1 METSVTSVTEPPAET
16 EETTAPET
24 ETTSETEETENSDIE
39 LLSLFDDSTIT
50 QESGLPTKSGSYTLG
65 ESITEAD
72 SWTIPTGENIDL
84 DLNGNNLTFASGK
97 NINIQTGASLTIH
110 STSNAQMNFSHDGEY
125 VCIINNGNLTLS
137 GNVVLYGMLT
147 NTMWGLWLVKNVNG
161 SFTLGNSAKLIRGQA
176 GGGGTIDSDG
186 GTTTIDGGKIENEK
200 GSGLSI
206 KNCQFTMNNGNINV
220 PGDIMSCDNST
231 VNITN
236 STMIGSGKGVEL
248 INNSTFK
255 MVGGKLQAANFTIV
269 NKGGYVE
276 LTGDFNVSVMQPHS
290 DRVCIT
296 NSNNGT
302 VVIKGGTITG
312 NNGINSS
319 SGKVTVE
326 NTQISANKGNG
337 IVVNGG
343 NITVNN
349 STITSNEGYGISCG
363 EGVDDVELGDSTICG
378 MRGGSD
384 GSIKSDNSSNSVF
397 VTGQTSV
404 DNDGNVTLNGG
415 CKVTK
420 GGSPEVT
427 LPQGGKVSKDGTVN
441 APKAQI
447 GDTAITT
454 KDGNIEF
461 DDDGNIQVD
470 SDDTVQIGGTEVT
483 LPEGGTIGEGGSVS
497 AHSAKIGDTTVT
509 SKDGNV
515 NFNNEGGIEVQSG
528 DTVQVKDTTVTL
540 PDGGTVDNSGKVTAD
555 ELQVGDVTVKGK
567 GSTVSPDGNIKV
579 SDGGTV
585 QKGSG
590 PEVTLPE
597 GGTVDGSGN
606 VDTKKAQIGDTV
618 ITSESGV
625 KFNNEGDIEVQSGDT
640 VLVGGTEVTVPQG
653 GTLGGDGS
661 VITKKVQIGKTVVTS
676 ESEIQFNTKG
686 EIEVQSVDNVQVGDT
701 QVILPKGGTVDKS
714 GKVTA
719 EELQVGGFTIT
730 GEGSTIDTDGNI
742 STPNGGTVIFYG
754 DPGTDGITIITSTDD
769 PIQIK
774 GQLGSDVK
782 CKVQLG
788 ELGGTGLFAVMDDEN
803 YASADNFISADGCT
817 VVKNGKELYF
827 TNHVH
832 EDGTAF
838 APWTDTES
846 LPDTAGS
853 WYLTENVNLSDTW
866 SVPAGEVNLCL
877 NGHDVNGQIIL
888 NTTST
893 INIYDCQETAGKI
906 TSSATWGTIFINS
919 SDSTVSIYGGNIK
932 NTGTG
937 GGFGEGTAVYN
948 CGSLNI
954 YGGNISG
961 NNYAVINTSGDG
973 ITVVGGTM
981 TGGNYGIWFEN
992 KNIDF
997 SLSGSPIISG
1007 AYADIYLKF
1016 GKINIIGELT
1026 GKYTI
1031 GTENDGVF
1039 TSGAKGKATA
1049 ANFIPSA
1056 ELQEKGYEV
1065 TVTEDGELALTLKEY
1080 TITYLPGTDGTG
1092 EVEQTTKTHDESAA
1106 LSSDKFTRLGYT
1118 QVGWTETE
1126 NGAKKYDLGAE
1137 YKDDKDITL
1146 YPVWEKNI
1154 ITLSPAKA
1162 YLKVDDTTSITAAVS
1177 PDTAVYDPIEWKVTD
1192 GDSDVIKFT
1201 VSTDGMS
1208 VDITTLK
1215 AGEVTLTAFTDGGE
1229 TTAECQINVTR
1240 TDSTVTPSADD
1251 TVTYGNEL
1259 TLTAEVN
1266 KISKISL
1273 MSVGLDEV
1281 EFFNDEISLGSAEV
1295 TDGKAEL
1302 TVNVTKDKF
1311 GIGEN
1316 KIKAVYGGSIS
1327 LNGSESSEIT
1337 VNVEK
1342 RTLTPSINGTTFEKV
1357 YDGNDSADGL
1367 GISIALD
1374 NVVSGDDVTANGK
1387 FTFDSANVKEAKTI
1401 TADNITLDGADAE
1414 YYVLSETSL
1423 THDGTITPVNIEIPA
1438 SEYTYDGETVRKIE
1452 IDGVNGE
1459 KVTAT
1464 LTAYSKNAGTYTYDV
1479 TSSSG
1484 KYTAG
1489 LSSTNYAISTA
1500 GTLTIKQLT
1509 AEIKWQ
1515 NETSFVY
1522 NGTEKTVAA
1531 EVTNA
1536 VDGDTFN
1543 IEYDGNT
1550 AANVGE
1556 YTAEILSLGNNNYS
1570 LGDNTSLKWKISAA
1584 VSESTNAEINY
1595 KNETISTNSKM
1606 EYSLDGENYFPCTEN
1621 MSVTEFEWDGSES
1634 ITVMFR
1640 YAADQNHSAGAV
1652 QTVVIPKRPAAPDIS
1667 GMTVTKTQN
1676 SITVT
1681 GITNCEYSIDGTT
1694 WQDSGTFTGLTAGK
1708 EYTVHIRTKAT
1719 ENAFA
1724 SFIAE
1729 KSIVTSDNSSGTT
1742 ELKTGE
1748 TVKTENGSI
1757 TNDGK
1762 NVEIEDK
1769 NGQKTTVTLP
1779 DGASDSVEV
1788 DESGNVQVPDDS
1800 IVQTGNTTVE
1810 LPDGGTVKPDGT
1822 IIADKVVAGNTTVSG
1837 DEVTVKPDGN
1847 IALPIGGKVSYEG
1860 SETVIGEDGS
1870 IKNDEVSIEPVDNV
1884 DYLDENGENYSLNN
1898 GYIVLDIEDNTK
1910 QVSDL
1915 SSSSDTS
1922 VRAAY
1927 DIRLLYN
1934 GEFEVEPTGTVK
1946 VTMDAPEGA
1955 DGTEKVL
1962 HQSGNGFEDMNAEYD
1977 SNLNT
1982 FSFETDHFSIYVI
1995 AVPSESSV
2003 SPGNTDPTDEPVDN
2017 NNGNNNSNNNNNN
2030 SSNNN
2035 NNSSSGGT
2043 PTAPKEQTK
2052 LINISV
2058 DNKINGKTSVV
2069 ISRMSDNV
2077 ITAELGKEFNGLF
2090 ANVFTEGGDLIYA
2103 SEIKD
2108 GIIKFTYTKDE
2119 KLVIVIDSISYAEDL
2134 TAGAGEFSSESEI
2147 VENSGVKTAV
2157 CISIIFAAAIMTGIV
2172 LKKKKAIKIWKP
2184 MPRFTR
2190 SK

>member
-461 DDDGNIQVD
+461 DDDGNIKVD

-540 PDGGTVDNSGKVTAD
+540 PDGGTVDNSGTVTAD
-555 ELQVGDVTVKGK
+555 ELQVGDVTVKGE

-606 VDTKKAQIGDTV
+606 VDTKKAKIGDTV
-618 ITSESGV
+618 ITSDSGV

-653 GTLGGDGS
+653 GTLGEGGS

-701 QVILPKGGTVDKS
+701 QVILPKGGTVDNS
-714 GKVTA
+714 GTITADELKVGDVT
-719 EELQVGGFTIT
+719 VT

-742 STPNGGTVIFYG
+742 STPNGGTVIFYC
-754 DPGTDGITIITSTDD
+754 DPGTDGITIITSTENPIIIQGKLGDD
-769 PIQIK
+769 
-774 GQLGSDVK
+774 VR
-782 CKVQLG
+782 CNV
-788 ELGGTGLFAVMDDEN
+788 ELRSGTGLFAVMDDES
-803 YASADNFISADGCT
+803 YANTDNFISADGCT

-838 APWTDTES
+838 APWTDTTK
-846 LPDTAGS
+846 LPDMAGS
-853 WYLTENVNLSDTW
+853 WYLTENVTLSGDW
-866 SVPAGEVNLCL
+866 SAPAGEVNLCL

-893 INIYDCQETAGKI
+893 INIYDCQGTAGNI
-906 TSSATWGTIFINS
+906 TSSADWGTIFINDPNAS
-919 SDSTVSIYGGNIK
+919 VNIYGGNIK
-932 NTGTG
+932 NTGSTVG
-937 GGFGEGTAVYN
+937 DMTNGASTAVYN
-948 CGSLNI
+948 EGTLNI

-961 NNYAVINTSGDG
+961 NNYAVVNTDYAEEF
-973 ITVVGGTM
+973 TVTGGTM
-981 TGGNYGIWFEN
+981 TGGNYSIWFEN

-1065 TVTEDGELALTLKEY
+1065 TVTEDGELALTLKTY
-1080 TITYLPGTDGTG
+1080 TITYLPGTDGEG
-1092 EVEQTTKTHDESAA
+1092 EIDSITKTHGKPVN
-1106 LSSDKFTRLGYT
+1106 LSENKFKRLGYT
-1118 QVGWTETE
+1118 QVGWTTSDGGEKIYE
-1126 NGAKKYDLGAE
+1126 LGAE

-1162 YLKVDDTTSITAAVS
+1162 YLKVDDTASITATVF
-1177 PDTAVYDPIEWKVTD
+1177 PDTADYETIKWNVTD

-1240 TDSTVTPSADD
+1240 TDSTVTPSADE
-1251 TVTYGNEL
+1251 TVTYGEKL

-1266 KISKISL
+1266 KISTISL

-1281 EFFNDEISLGSAEV
+1281 EFFNGDISLGSAKV
-1295 TDGKAEL
+1295 SDGKAEL
-1302 TVNVTKDKF
+1302 TVNVTKDNF
-1311 GIGEN
+1311 NIGEN
-1316 KIKAVYGGSIS
+1316 KITAVYGGSVS

-1342 RTLTPSINGTTFEKV
+1342 RKLTASISGTKFEKV
-1357 YDGNDSADGL
+1357 YDGDNDASKLGL
-1367 GISIALD
+1367 SITLD
-1374 NVVSGDDVTANGK
+1374 NAVEGDNVTASGT
-1387 FTFDSANVKEAKTI
+1387 FTFNSKDAADATTI
-1401 TADNITLDGADAE
+1401 MADNITLDGADAE
-1414 YYVLSETSL
+1414 YYILSETSL
-1423 THDGTITPVNIEIPA
+1423 THEGKITAAPLAIPD
-1438 SEYTYDGETVRKIE
+1438 SKFTYDGQISREIE

-1459 KVTAT
+1459 KITAR
-1464 LTAYSKNAGTYTYDV
+1464 LTAFDKNAGTYTYDV

-1489 LSSTNYAISTA
+1489 LSSTNYTISTA
-1500 GTLTIKQLT
+1500 GNLTIKQLT

-1515 NETSFVY
+1515 DETSFVY
-1522 NGTEKTVAA
+1522 DGTEKTVSAQIA
-1531 EVTNA
+1531 NSIA
-1536 VDGDTFN
+1536 GDTFN
-1543 IEYDGNT
+1543 IVYENNT
-1550 AANVGE
+1550 ATNVGE
-1556 YTAEILSLGNNNYS
+1556 YTAKIISLGNNNYKFD
-1570 LGDNTSLKWKISAA
+1570 GNTSLEWKISAA
-1584 VSESTNAEINY
+1584 GSEITNAAINY

-1606 EYSLDGENYFPCTEN
+1606 EYSLDGEKYFPCTEN
-1621 MSVTEFEWDGSES
+1621 MPVTEFDWGGSES
-1634 ITVMFR
+1634 VTVMFR

-1652 QTVVIPKRPAAPDIS
+1652 QTVVIPARPAAPDIS
-1667 GMTVTKTQN
+1667 KVTKTQN
-1676 SITVT
+1676 SITVAEIA
-1681 GITNCEYSIDGTT
+1681 GCEYSIDGTA
-1694 WQDSGTFTGLTAGK
+1694 WQDSGTFNGLTAGK
-1708 EYTVHIRTKAT
+1708 EYTVHIRTKAA

-1748 TVKTENGSI
+1748 TVETENGSI

-1822 IIADKVVAGNTTVSG
+1822 ITAKEVVTEDVTISG

-1922 VRAAY
+1922 IMAAY

-1934 GEFEVEPTGTVK
+1934 GKFEVEPTGTVK

-1955 DGTEKVL
+1955 DGTERVL
-1962 HQSGNGFEDMNAEYD
+1962 HQNGNGFEDMNAEYD

-2172 LKKKKAIKIWKP
+2172 LKKKKQ
-2184 MPRFTR
+2184 
-2190 SK
+2190 